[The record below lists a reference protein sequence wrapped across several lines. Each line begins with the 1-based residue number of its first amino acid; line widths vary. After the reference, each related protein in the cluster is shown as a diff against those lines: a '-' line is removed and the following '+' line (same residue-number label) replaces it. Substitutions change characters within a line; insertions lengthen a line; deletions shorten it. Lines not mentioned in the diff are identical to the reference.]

1 MDIEGNIRLHLLT
14 EDFLLD
20 EETMKSCNALL
31 EVLKRKISNSK
42 LGNQDCKEFDAYI
55 GIGDHSSGS
64 LYYLVNHGARS
75 IFWLDEVDLN
85 GQHLTSGIP
94 IQSEAHLCE
103 SIYSEIILTR
113 WVFTLYFSKYIGV
126 LLLDTYQALP
136 DGRGF
141 QGKGDL

>member
-64 LYYLVNHGARS
+64 LYYLVNHGTRS

-85 GQHLTSGIP
+85 GQQLTSGIP

-103 SIYSEIILTR
+103 SIYLVIILT
-113 WVFTLYFSKYIGV
+113 
-126 LLLDTYQALP
+126 
-136 DGRGF
+136 
-141 QGKGDL
+141 